1 MIKKRYLVILALII
15 VGGGVFMTYN
25 SSSDVSDNNWEKKYP
40 QLANNVGYSKLAES
54 VPAYQAKTAS
64 EQELIG
70 KVTNQFGIRDDVLK
84 LILNT
89 IPESNVQ
96 ATIAAIKMVQY
107 DQTEIGITDDK
118 EMNLIANKA
127 AAASSCLSQ
136 NISMMDRYN
145 LGQAYDKIIRD
156 TPARKAEQE
165 RIEHLLNNHV
175 TSADFGIQSYDFKEQ
190 CNHFLGESK

>member
-84 LILNT
+84 LILT
-89 IPESNVQ
+89 SIPESDTRS
-96 ATIAAIKMVQY
+96 TIAAIKMAQY
-107 DQTEIGITDDK
+107 FQQQIGVTDDK
-118 EMNLIANKA
+118 EMNVIANRASA
-127 AAASSCLSQ
+127 AMSC
-136 NISMMDRYN
+136 IN
-145 LGQAYDKIIRD
+145 LPMLEMNNLINNYAEMLRD
-156 TPARKAEQE
+156 TSARQTEQH
-165 RIEHLLNNHV
+165 RIEGLLANHV
-175 TSADFGIQSYDFKEQ
+175 ISADYGIQSYDLKEQ